1 MVTNFDVTLWWG
13 GLVLLVWWVYALLS
27 SVGAFSVISNPIPGV
42 PIMPVDFL
50 AGSKGI
56 SPFWILLTKWFR
68 LPMRL
73 VGFPYCFGLSVTDST
88 LIGGEILLEAQH
100 QFGDVFQYAAFGQNV
115 LQVCDAALAKRLLK
129 SCDKVTRP
137 PEGQSKV
144 PLLTWVFKS
153 LKKTNSLLTMESGS
167 SHLKKRSLFKTAF
180 HETFVETLTESMT
193 SVVTKFFEK
202 LDDKFNIEG
211 VETLD
216 IEFGTFTST
225 MTLEVLMST
234 TFQCDMTI
242 SHDLA
247 RDFST
252 LTSNTWI
259 RMVPFLAFM
268 LLLLPPMLIPLKFLR
283 NVQTSRLKVYKV
295 LDKVLTNILSMRED
309 KVLDK
314 SFCFALRTYSKWPGV
329 SRGDVLD
336 EMLLFLIAGHETTS
350 HSISWWAFELALFP
364 HIQSQC
370 RQAVISGSSSPSAP
384 VTGTGLKLPDIVEF
398 SLLESM
404 RRHPVVPGSTRLIT
418 REPVLINL
426 RSRESHAVNGEE
438 QKNVAM
444 PKTKKI
450 VVPVGTFV
458 NLNFFSLQRS
468 DVVWGMTAHEYV
480 PRRWSEFTCE
490 DLTNGEIEGFLPFS
504 YGPRSCLGR
513 QFALAEIR
521 VIMKKMLTRYKWQFS
536 HFNYPREFDSEN
548 LMQES
553 LTIRPK
559 MNLPLQFCR
568 L

>member
-1 MVTNFDVTLWWG
+1 M
-13 GLVLLVWWVYALLS
+13 
-27 SVGAFSVISNPIPGV
+27 ISKPIPGV

-50 AGSKGI
+50 ARSKGI
-56 SPFWILLTKWFR
+56 SPWGLLTKWFR
-68 LPMRL
+68 LPKRL
-73 VGFPYCFGLSVTDST
+73 FGFPYCFGLSVTDST

-115 LQVCDAALAKRLLK
+115 LQVCDAALAKHLLR

-137 PEGQSKV
+137 PEGNSKV
-144 PLLTWVFKS
+144 PLLMWIFKS
-153 LKKTNSLLTMESGS
+153 LKKTNSLLTMASGF
-167 SHLKKRSLFKTAF
+167 SHLKRRALFKTAF
-180 HETFVETLTESMT
+180 HETFVKTQMESMT
-193 SVVTKFFEK
+193 SVVNNFFEK
-202 LDDKFNIEG
+202 LDNKFSIEG

-216 IEFGTFTST
+216 LELGTFTSA

-234 TFQCDMTI
+234 SFQCDMTI
-242 SHDLA
+242 SSDLA
-247 RDFST
+247 KDFST
-252 LTSNTWI
+252 LTSNTWV
-259 RMVPFLAFM
+259 RMVPFLAFV
-268 LLLLPPMLIPLKFLR
+268 LLLFPPMLIPIKFLR
-283 NVQTSRLKVYKV
+283 DIQTARLRVYKV
-295 LDKVLTNILSMRED
+295 LDKALTNILAVSDE
-309 KVLDK
+309 KIVDK
-314 SFCFALRTYSKWPGV
+314 SFCFALRTFSKWPGI

-370 RQAVISGSSSPSAP
+370 RQAIFTASSSPSAP
-384 VTGTGLKLPDIVEF
+384 ATGLDQLPDIVEF

-426 RSRESHAVNGEE
+426 PSRESHAVNGEE
-438 QKNVAM
+438 QKNVSTPM
-444 PKTKKI
+444 TKTI

-458 NLNFFSLQRS
+458 NFNLFSLHRS
-468 DVVWGMTAHEYV
+468 GNVWGMSAHDFV
-480 PRRWSEFTCE
+480 PSRWSEFTSD

-513 QFALAEIR
+513 QFALAELR
-521 VIMKKMLTRYKWQFS
+521 MIMKKMLISFKWQFS
-536 HFNYPREFDSEN
+536 DLNYPGAFADVPHDQN

-559 MNLPLQFCR
+559 MNLPLQFSR